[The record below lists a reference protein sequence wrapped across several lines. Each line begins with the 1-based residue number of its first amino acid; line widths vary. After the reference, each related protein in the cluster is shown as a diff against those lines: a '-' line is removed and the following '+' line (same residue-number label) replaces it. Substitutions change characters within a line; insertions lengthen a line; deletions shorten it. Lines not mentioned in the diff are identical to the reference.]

1 MLFARTV
8 KGLMFIN
15 IIIICGKYYYSNMVA
30 LTGIHENV
38 MLSNLI
44 NIGTMRAIESVL
56 IFTRLLSEVE
66 FRESLKAFFPQ
77 GQSKLSAI
85 ISFQTISWCL

>member
-15 IIIICGKYYYSNMVA
+15 VIIICGKYYYSNMVA

-44 NIGTMRAIESVL
+44 NIGTMRTIESVL
-56 IFTRLLSEVE
+56 IFTGCLLSEEVE

-85 ISFQTISWCL
+85 ISFQTIS

>member
-1 MLFARTV
+1 
-8 KGLMFIN
+8 MFIN

-56 IFTRLLSEVE
+56 IFACLLSEEVE